1 MWPCLQSTGKANIDG
16 QVYPSSLLSF
26 LNHNGGNMKHI
37 IASLMAAGLMVA
49 GSAMATDMPDL
60 AKKNGCAACHSI
72 DKKVVGPAW
81 MDVAKK
87 YKGDAGAEARLVTKV
102 SKGGGGVWGA
112 TPMPAIDPS
121 GKKQDDI
128 KQLVQFILNLAK

>member
-1 MWPCLQSTGKANIDG
+1 
-16 QVYPSSLLSF
+16 
-26 LNHNGGNMKHI
+26 MKSI
-37 IASLMAAGLMVA
+37 IVSIAAAGLMVA

-87 YKGDAGAEARLVTKV
+87 YKGDAGAEARLITKV

-112 TPMPAIDPS
+112 TPMPAVDPS

-128 KQLVQFILNLAK
+128 KQLVQFILALAK

>member
-1 MWPCLQSTGKANIDG
+1 
-16 QVYPSSLLSF
+16 
-26 LNHNGGNMKHI
+26 MKSI
-37 IASLMAAGLMVA
+37 IVSIAAAGLMVA

-72 DKKVVGPAW
+72 DKKLVGPAW

-87 YKGDAGAEARLVTKV
+87 YKGDAGAEARLITKV

-112 TPMPAIDPS
+112 TPMPALDPS

-128 KQLVQFILNLAK
+128 KQLVQFILALAK